1 MVIPK
6 MVKTEKTGYP
16 EIRIFLISFIA
27 ILAFL
32 LGKDIPHTVF
42 LILTSLILSVGVGLY
57 QHYQVQGMEENDKVW
72 LVWLVWYNVAFLSG
86 QHHRTIYPYWV

>member
-1 MVIPK
+1 MVTPK
-6 MVKTEKTGYP
+6 MVKTEKIGYP
-16 EIRIFLISFIA
+16 EIQIFLISFIA

-32 LGKDIPHTVF
+32 LGKDITHTVF
-42 LILTSLILSVGVGLY
+42 LIFTSLILSVGVGLY
-57 QHYQVQGMEENDKVW
+57 QHYQVQGMEEYDKVW